1 MSNLLRQKILL
12 IELTVLFASITWHK
26 NRCCIHPVFTALMKT
41 ELALR
46 TVAGLK
52 EAGINFVSYIPETRL
67 SEILP
72 VLAADDSFMLAPVS
86 SEAEAV
92 GIAAGAALGGKRAAV
107 YMEGTGLFVSTY
119 NLLTVGERYGVPMLL
134 LIAYVGSF
142 EDQRNSYLFSHYG
155 NKTKGILETLGIQ
168 YLIVDSGSQLE
179 ARIKDA
185 VRMMHSLKLPVALLF
200 TGEFTE

>member
-1 MSNLLRQKILL
+1 
-12 IELTVLFASITWHK
+12 
-26 NRCCIHPVFTALMKT
+26 MKPD
-41 ELALR
+41 LAER

-52 EAGINFVSYIPETRL
+52 AAGIDFVSYVPETRL

-72 VLAADDSFMLAPVS
+72 VMKADGSFTLVPVA

-92 GIAAGAALGGKRAAV
+92 GITAGAALGGKRAAV

-119 NLLTVGERYGVPMLL
+119 NLLTIGERYGVPMLL
-134 LIAYVGSF
+134 LVAYVGSF

-155 NKTKGILETLGIQ
+155 NKTQRILETLGIQ
-168 YLIVDSGSQLE
+168 YSIVESGERLE
-179 ARIKDA
+179 TQIQDA
-185 VRMMHSLKLPVALLF
+185 VRMMHALKQPVALLF

>member
-1 MSNLLRQKILL
+1 MN
-12 IELTVLFASITWHK
+12 
-26 NRCCIHPVFTALMKT
+26 T
-41 ELALR
+41 ELATR
-46 TVAGLK
+46 TVAALRA
-52 EAGINFVSYIPETRL
+52 AGIDFVSYLPETRL

-72 VLAADDSFMLAPVS
+72 LIAADGSFHLVPVA

-92 GIAAGAALGGKRAAV
+92 GIAAGASLGGKRPAV

-134 LIAYVGSF
+134 LVAYVGSF

-155 NKTKGILETLGIQ
+155 NKTKRLLDTLGIQ
-168 YLIVDSGSQLE
+168 YLIIETGDHVEGD
-179 ARIKDA
+179 IKAA
-185 VRMMHSLKLPVALLF
+185 VRMMDALKLPVALLF

>member
-1 MSNLLRQKILL
+1 
-12 IELTVLFASITWHK
+12 
-26 NRCCIHPVFTALMKT
+26 MKA
-41 ELALR
+41 ELAHR

-72 VLAADDSFMLAPVS
+72 LMKADESFTLVPVA

-92 GIAAGAALGGKRAAV
+92 GIAAGASLGGKGAAV

-119 NLLTVGERYGVPMLL
+119 NLLTIGERYGVPMLL

-168 YLIVDSGSQLE
+168 YLIVDSAEPTRS
-179 ARIKDA
+179 AD
-185 VRMMHSLKLPVALLF
+185 
-200 TGEFTE
+200 

>member
-1 MSNLLRQKILL
+1 
-12 IELTVLFASITWHK
+12 
-26 NRCCIHPVFTALMKT
+26 MKA
-41 ELALR
+41 ELAHR

-72 VLAADDSFMLAPVS
+72 LMKADESFTLVPVA

-92 GIAAGAALGGKRAAV
+92 GIAAGASLGGKGAAV

-119 NLLTVGERYGVPMLL
+119 NLLTIGERYGVPMLL

-168 YLIVDSGSQLE
+168 YLIVDSAGQLE
-179 ARIKDA
+179 VQIKNA
-185 VRMMHSLKLPVALLF
+185 VRMMHALKLPVALLF

>member
-1 MSNLLRQKILL
+1 
-12 IELTVLFASITWHK
+12 
-26 NRCCIHPVFTALMKT
+26 MKA
-41 ELALR
+41 ELANR

-52 EAGINFVSYIPETRL
+52 EAGIDFVSYIPETRL

-72 VLAADDSFMLAPVS
+72 VLEADGSFTLVPVA

-92 GIAAGAALGGKRAAV
+92 GIAAGASLGGKRAAV

-119 NLLTVGERYGVPMLL
+119 NLLTVGESYGVPMLL
-134 LIAYVGSF
+134 LVAYVGSF

-155 NKTKGILETLGIQ
+155 NKTKGILDTLGIQ
-168 YLIVDSGSQLE
+168 YLIIDSANQVE

-185 VRMMHSLKLPVALLF
+185 VRMMHALKLPVALLF

>member
-1 MSNLLRQKILL
+1 MD
-12 IELTVLFASITWHK
+12 V
-26 NRCCIHPVFTALMKT
+26 
-41 ELALR
+41 ELASR

-72 VLAADDSFMLAPVS
+72 VMKADPSFTLAPVS

-107 YMEGTGLFVSTY
+107 YMEGTGLFVSAY

-134 LIAYVGSF
+134 LVAYVGSVD
-142 EDQRNSYLFSHYG
+142 DQRNSFLFSHYG
-155 NKTKGILETLGIQ
+155 IKTVGLLKTIGIEHVVI
-168 YLIVDSGSQLE
+168 DSGDHLE

-185 VRMMHSLKLPVALLF
+185 ARMMNALKLPVALLF
-200 TGEFTE
+200 TGEFTD

>member
-1 MSNLLRQKILL
+1 
-12 IELTVLFASITWHK
+12 
-26 NRCCIHPVFTALMKT
+26 MKP
-41 ELALR
+41 ELAQR

-52 EAGINFVSYIPETRL
+52 AAGIDFVSYIPETRL

-72 VLAADDSFMLAPVS
+72 VLAADGSFQLAPVA

-92 GIAAGAALGGKRAAV
+92 GIAAGASLGGKRAAV

-134 LIAYVGSF
+134 LVAYVGSF

-155 NKTKGILETLGIQ
+155 NKTTGLLGNLGIQ
-168 YLIVDSGSQLE
+168 YLIVDGAERLE
-179 ARIKDA
+179 TQIKDA
-185 VRMMHSLKLPVALLF
+185 VRMMNALKQPVALLF
-200 TGEFTE
+200 TGAFTE

>member
-1 MSNLLRQKILL
+1 
-12 IELTVLFASITWHK
+12 
-26 NRCCIHPVFTALMKT
+26 MKT
-41 ELALR
+41 ELAQR

-52 EAGINFVSYIPETRL
+52 AAGIDFVSYIPETRL
-67 SEILP
+67 SEMLP
-72 VLAADDSFMLAPVS
+72 VMKAAGSFQLVPVA

-134 LIAYVGSF
+134 LVAFVGSF
-142 EDQRNSYLFSHYG
+142 EDQRNSYLFTHYG
-155 NKTKGILETLGIQ
+155 NKTTDLLDTLGIE
-168 YLIVDSGSQLE
+168 YLIVESADRLE
-179 ARIKDA
+179 AQIKDA
-185 VRMMHSLKLPVALLF
+185 VRMMHALKLPVALLF

>member
-1 MSNLLRQKILL
+1 MN
-12 IELTVLFASITWHK
+12 A
-26 NRCCIHPVFTALMKT
+26 
-41 ELALR
+41 ELANR

-72 VLAADDSFMLAPVS
+72 VMKADGAFMLAPVS

-92 GIAAGAALGGKRAAV
+92 GIAAGAALGGKSAAV

-119 NLLTVGERYGVPMLL
+119 NLLTVGERYGVPILL
-134 LIAYVGSF
+134 LVAYVGSF
-142 EDQRNSYLFSHYG
+142 DDQRNSFLFSHYG
-155 NKTKGILETLGIQ
+155 TKTMELLKTIGIEYLVVDSADHLET
-168 YLIVDSGSQLE
+168 
-179 ARIKDA
+179 RIKDA
-185 VRMMHSLKLPVALLF
+185 VRMMHALKLPVALLF

>member
-1 MSNLLRQKILL
+1 
-12 IELTVLFASITWHK
+12 
-26 NRCCIHPVFTALMKT
+26 MKA
-41 ELALR
+41 ELANR

-52 EAGINFVSYIPETRL
+52 EAGIDFVSYIPETRL

-72 VLAADDSFMLAPVS
+72 VLEADGSFSLVPVA

-92 GIAAGAALGGKRAAV
+92 GIAAGASLGGKHAAV

-134 LIAYVGSF
+134 LVAYVGSF

-155 NKTKGILETLGIQ
+155 NKTKGILDTLGIQ
-168 YLIVDSGSQLE
+168 YLIIDSANQLE

-185 VRMMHSLKLPVALLF
+185 VRMMHALKLPVALLF

>member
-1 MSNLLRQKILL
+1 MN
-12 IELTVLFASITWHK
+12 IELA
-26 NRCCIHPVFTALMKT
+26 N
-41 ELALR
+41 R
-46 TVAGLK
+46 TVVGLK

-67 SEILP
+67 SEIVP
-72 VLAADDSFMLAPVS
+72 VLAADGSFTLVPVA

-92 GIAAGAALGGKRAAV
+92 GIAAGASLGGKRAAV

-142 EDQRNSYLFSHYG
+142 KDQRNSYLFSHYG
-155 NKTKGILETLGIQ
+155 NKTKGILDTLGIQ
-168 YLIVDSGSQLE
+168 YRIVDSASQLE

-185 VRMMHSLKLPVALLF
+185 VRMMHALKLPVALLF

>member
-1 MSNLLRQKILL
+1 
-12 IELTVLFASITWHK
+12 
-26 NRCCIHPVFTALMKT
+26 MKA
-41 ELALR
+41 ELAHR

-72 VLAADDSFMLAPVS
+72 LMKADESFTLVPVA
-86 SEAEAV
+86 SEAEAA
-92 GIAAGAALGGKRAAV
+92 GIAAGRSLAGKGAAV

-119 NLLTVGERYGVPMLL
+119 NLLTIGERYGVPMLL

-168 YLIVDSGSQLE
+168 YLIVDSAGQLE
-179 ARIKDA
+179 AQIKSA
-185 VRMMHSLKLPVALLF
+185 VRMMHALKLPVALLF

>member
-1 MSNLLRQKILL
+1 M
-12 IELTVLFASITWHK
+12 T
-26 NRCCIHPVFTALMKT
+26 P
-41 ELALR
+41 ELAHR
-46 TVAGLK
+46 IVAGLK
-52 EAGINFVSYIPETRL
+52 EAGIDFVSYLPETRL
-67 SEILP
+67 GEILP
-72 VLAADDSFMLAPVS
+72 VLQTNGSFTLVPVA

-134 LIAYVGSF
+134 LVAYVGSF

-155 NKTKGILETLGIQ
+155 SKIKDLLDTLGIQ
-168 YLIVDSGSQLE
+168 YRIVDSASQLE

-185 VRMMHSLKLPVALLF
+185 VRMMHALKLPVALLF

>member
-1 MSNLLRQKILL
+1 MNL
-12 IELTVLFASITWHK
+12 
-26 NRCCIHPVFTALMKT
+26 
-41 ELALR
+41 ELANR

-72 VLAADDSFMLAPVS
+72 VMKADESFTLAPVS

-107 YMEGTGLFVSTY
+107 YMEGTGLFVSAY

-134 LIAYVGSF
+134 LVAYVGSF
-142 EDQRNSYLFSHYG
+142 DDQRNSFLFSHYG
-155 NKTKGILETLGIQ
+155 TKTVGLLKTIGIEHVV
-168 YLIVDSGSQLE
+168 VDSADQLE

-185 VRMMHSLKLPVALLF
+185 TRMMNALKLPVALLF